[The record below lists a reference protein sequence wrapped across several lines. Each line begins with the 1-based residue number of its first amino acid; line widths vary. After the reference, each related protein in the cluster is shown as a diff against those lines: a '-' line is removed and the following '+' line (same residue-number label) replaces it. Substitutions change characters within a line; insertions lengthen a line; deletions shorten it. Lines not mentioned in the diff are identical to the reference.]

1 MFIALCVTVVGNR
14 LVTVNASWDIEVRLV
29 HTGQVVHTIR
39 TGHDDSNKTMC
50 ITPVPGHS
58 ELIVTGHFNGAVH
71 LWDIGDKGARA
82 CECMNVNA
90 GVHVRQIV
98 QFEKRMVDEIVTSST
113 RLMCLYDYNTK
124 VAIVHFTDEKSS

>member
-1 MFIALCVTVVGNR
+1 MFIDGCVTVVGDR
-14 LVTVNASWDIEVRLV
+14 LVTVNKSKDIEVRLV

-39 TGHDDSNKTMC
+39 TGDDGSDITC

-58 ELIVTGHFNGAVH
+58 ELIVTGHDNGDVH

-98 QFEKRMVDEIVTSST
+98 QLEKGVDEIVASST
-113 RLMCLYDYNTK
+113 RLMCSYDDNMK
-124 VAIVHFTDEKSS
+124 VAIVHFDDEKS